1 MRDLNGIMLN
11 EAHMIEKWNF
21 SSSNL
26 ITCAS
31 MAYFR
36 LPKNAN
42 IREGSDNTQT
52 ATVITKENAA
62 ING

>member
-1 MRDLNGIMLN
+1 
-11 EAHMIEKWNF
+11 
-21 SSSNL
+21 
-26 ITCAS
+26 